1 MSREHL
7 ATYLNDH
14 LAGANLA
21 LELLDHFI
29 TEDSAE
35 ASILVPL
42 RKEIEED
49 RQALKALM
57 ATVGVAESR
66 LRKAGSWFAGQLS
79 EAKFNVDDDLNGPM
93 RRFERLEALSIG
105 IEGKLALWR
114 ALDEARGQNAALSSL
129 DYEKLRQR
137 ASNQRSRVE
146 ALRLQAAGT
155 ALAIT

>member
-29 TEDSAE
+29 TEDSAD

-49 RQALKALM
+49 RQALKTLM

-79 EAKFNVDDDLNGPM
+79 EAKFNVDDDLNGPL

-105 IEGKLALWR
+105 IEGKLAVWC

-129 DYEKLRQR
+129 DYERLRQR
-137 ASNQRSRVE
+137 ASDQRSRVE

-155 ALAIT
+155 ALAIS

>member
-29 TEDSAE
+29 TEDSAD

-49 RQALKALM
+49 RQALKTLM

-79 EAKFNVDDDLNGPM
+79 EAKFNVDDDLNGPAFRTSRGTFHWH
-93 RRFERLEALSIG
+93 RRQ
-105 IEGKLALWR
+105 
-114 ALDEARGQNAALSSL
+114 ARTLVCTG
-129 DYEKLRQR
+129 
-137 ASNQRSRVE
+137 
-146 ALRLQAAGT
+146 
-155 ALAIT
+155 

>member
-21 LELLDHFI
+21 VELLDHFI
-29 TEDSAE
+29 AEDAAE

-49 RQALKALM
+49 RQELKALM
-57 ATVGVAESR
+57 ATAGVAESR
-66 LRKAGSWFAGQLS
+66 LRKASSWLAGQLS
-79 EAKFNVDDDLNGPM
+79 EVKFNADDDPNGPM

-114 ALDEARGQNAALSSL
+114 ALDKARGQNAALPSV
-129 DYEKLRQR
+129 DYVKLQER

-146 ALRLQAAGT
+146 TLRLQAACT
-155 ALAIT
+155 ALAT